1 MSTPAINSE
10 QIEAR
15 PSPDRRLIYGMA
27 GLLAIAV
34 GPFLIWP
41 ALGYRVLSSNFL
53 PHLYCYLGKPGL
65 LWAHVISDSLIALS
79 YITISGT
86 LAYLAHKGRD
96 DIPFHWML
104 LAFGA
109 FIVACGGTH
118 FMEVVT
124 VWVPVYV
131 FSASLKL
138 VTALVSMATAV
149 MLPFTVPQILAL
161 AQAAKASEAAES
173 RFRRLLEA
181 APDAM
186 VVVNR
191 EGKIVHVNAQAQRL
205 FGYEREELLGQEIEV
220 LVPRYFRGQHPSH
233 RMDFFAEPRVRPMG
247 AGLDLYGLHKAGR
260 EFPVEISLSPLE
272 TEEGVL
278 VSSAIRDISE
288 RKRAEQALRE
298 SQDEL
303 TRMIRI
309 ATMGELTASIAHEI
323 NQPLTAVVTSGGA
336 ALHWLALQPPNLD
349 EAREAV
355 ATVVQEANR
364 TSAVIG
370 RIRAL
375 LQRTPTQIKALD
387 MNEVIREG
395 LALTDSE
402 ILKGRVTVHTELA
415 PDLPLVLGDRIQLQ
429 QVMLNLIM
437 NGIEAMSAIA
447 GRPRTLLVKSAAHRD
462 GVLIQVQDSGEGLDP
477 QQAGRIFESFFTTKP
492 EGIGMGLSIGRSI
505 VEAHGG
511 RLWATPGAAHGT
523 IFEFTLPKAEDIN
536 GRVA

>member
-10 QIEAR
+10 RFEPR
-15 PSPDRRLIYGMA
+15 PSSKRQLMYGMVA
-27 GLLAIAV
+27 LLAMVV

-41 ALGYRVLSSNFL
+41 ALGYRVLASNFL

-65 LWAHVISDSLIALS
+65 LWAHVIADSLIGLS
-79 YITISGT
+79 YLTISGT
-86 LAYLAHKGRD
+86 LAYLVYKGHR
-96 DIPFHWML
+96 DIPFHWMF

-109 FIVACGGTH
+109 FIVVCGGTH

-131 FSASLKL
+131 LSASLKAA
-138 VTALVSMATAV
+138 TALISMVTAV
-149 MLPFTVPQILAL
+149 MLPFTVPQILSL
-161 AQAAKASEAAES
+161 VQTAKASDAAES

-191 EGKIVHVNAQAQRL
+191 KGKIMHVNAQVERL
-205 FGYEREELLGQEIEV
+205 FGYKREELLGQKIEV
-220 LVPRYFRGQHPSH
+220 LVPGRFRGQHRGH
-233 RMDFFAEPRVRPMG
+233 RTGFFAEPRVRPMG
-247 AGLDLYGLHKAGR
+247 AGLELYGLHKAGR

-288 RKRAEQALRE
+288 RKGAEQALRE

-323 NQPLTAVVTSGGA
+323 NQPLTAVVTSASA

-355 ATVVQEANR
+355 ATVVQDANR
-364 TSAVIG
+364 TSAVLG

-375 LQRTPTQIKALD
+375 LQRAPTQIKPLD
-387 MNEVIREG
+387 MNEIIQEG

-415 PDLPLVLGDRIQLQ
+415 SDLPLVLGDRVQLQ

-437 NGIEAMSAIA
+437 NGIEAMRMIA
-447 GRPRTLLVKSAAHRD
+447 GRPRTLLIKSATHRD
-462 GVLIQVQDSGEGLDP
+462 GVLIQVHDSGKGLDP
-477 QQAGRIFESFFTTKP
+477 QQADRIFESFFTTKP

-511 RLWATPGAAHGT
+511 RLWAMPGAGQGAT
-523 IFEFTLPKAEDIN
+523 FEFTLQ
-536 GRVA
+536 RRRT